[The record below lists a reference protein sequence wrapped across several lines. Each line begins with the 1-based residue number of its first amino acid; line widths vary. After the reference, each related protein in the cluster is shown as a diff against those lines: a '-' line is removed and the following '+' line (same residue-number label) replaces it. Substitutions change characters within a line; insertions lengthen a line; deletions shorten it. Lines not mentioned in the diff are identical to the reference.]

1 MVETIVTE
9 LSTFTTS
16 LGSVATAALVGASAG
31 LLVWVGWRLA
41 CKLLNR
47 GVGK

>member
-1 MVETIVTE
+1 MVASITSA
-9 LSTFTTS
+9 LSSFGTD
-16 LGSVATAALVGASAG
+16 LASVASTVLPYAAGG

-41 CKLLNR
+41 CKLTNR

>member
-1 MVETIVTE
+1 MGAYVVEALSGFTE
-9 LSTFTTS
+9 SI
-16 LGSVATAALVGASAG
+16 GSVASSALTVAAGG
-31 LLVWVGWRLA
+31 LLIWVGWRLA

>member
-1 MVETIVTE
+1 MVASITGA
-9 LSTFTTS
+9 LSNFGTDLT
-16 LGSVATAALVGASAG
+16 SVATTVLPYAAGG

-41 CKLLNR
+41 CKLTNR

>member
-1 MVETIVTE
+1 MGDIITTE
-9 LSTFTTS
+9 LATFDTS
-16 LGSVATAALVGASAG
+16 LEGVATSALVAASAG

>member
-1 MVETIVTE
+1 MVSAI
-9 LSTFTTS
+9 TTS
-16 LGSVATAALVGASAG
+16 LASFGTDLASVAGTVLPYAAGG

-41 CKLLNR
+41 CKLTNR

>member
-1 MVETIVTE
+1 MSALIAGELANFSTNLET
-9 LSTFTTS
+9 
-16 LGSVATAALVGASAG
+16 VATAALTAAAAG

>member
-1 MVETIVTE
+1 MATAITGELTSFETD
-9 LSTFTTS
+9 LTT
-16 LGSVATAALVGASAG
+16 VATAALAGAAAG
-31 LLVWVGWRLA
+31 LLVWVGWRVA